1 MSLSYSPLEAV
12 TVLDPNVDLIDQSDR
27 KYVILKGG
35 NQYTYKEYVAS
46 TISNTAITFNCPPPS
61 ANTIVS
67 RKLYVR
73 LPIRLTFTGT
83 VSSGG
88 KLLVP
93 GKDAFRQFPISSSCS
108 MLSLV
113 INGQPANIP
122 LAEIIHAMN
131 RFNCGE
137 EVLATEY
144 SITPC
149 YPDQSQDYN
158 DLNGSINN
166 PLAGFVDTR
175 QGNVSG
181 RGAIPFTVVSD
192 NGTTAIVDAVIT
204 EPIFVSPA
212 YYGMGDAAGFYN
224 VNALSVTM
232 NFHSNGFRAWS
243 HMADAN
249 TATNRV
255 ITNIQMQFN
264 NFSTSFSY
272 GSIQPAMLFKYI
284 TPSNQMGLSP
294 VNMPLTY
301 PYFEVTDH
309 TTDFNTPLAY
319 GSAQPYILQSS
330 NLQLNSIPRKIYIY
344 LKRSNAQLLSS
355 AIYPDVFFPILQVN
369 VTIGN
374 YTGQLS
380 SATPQQLYEIALKNG
395 YRGSFIQWSGDK
407 VCAASAFLTPG
418 GTNFIATE
426 GGILCIDPALDLGLP
441 DNVCSGYQDQVN
453 FQVTITTVNNFD
465 PSVANKGM
473 QLPLVTMHVVT
484 VDEGSFVVPQ
494 INSAVK
500 SLGIISAQD
509 IANARLSKRIKYE
522 DVVKIN
528 GGNFLSNIKDIA
540 ADVDKGLRQSK
551 LISTALSIPNPYS
564 MYTAPLGQVAK
575 NIGYGNGGAVYDPSQ
590 SEENYGGARLK
601 KKSLAKRLRDV

>member
-1 MSLSYSPLEAV
+1 MSLSYNPLQTV
-12 TVLDPNVDLIDQSDR
+12 SVLDPNIDLMDQQDR
-27 KYVILKGG
+27 KYAILKGG
-35 NQYTYKEYVAS
+35 NQYTYKEYIAS
-46 TISNTAITFNCPPPS
+46 TISNSSITFNCPPPS

-67 RKLYVR
+67 RKMYVR

-83 VSSGG
+83 SASGG

-93 GKDAFRQFPISSSCS
+93 GKDAFRQFPISSSCN

-122 LAEIIHAMN
+122 LSEIIHAMN

-158 DLNGSINN
+158 DLDGSIGN
-166 PLAGFVDTR
+166 PLSNFVDSR
-175 QGNVSG
+175 QGDING

-224 VNALSVTM
+224 VNAITVTM
-232 NFHSNGFRAWS
+232 NFITNGFRAWS
-243 HMADAN
+243 HMADAG
-249 TATNRV
+249 TATSRIINS
-255 ITNIQMQFN
+255 IQMQFN
-264 NFSTSFSY
+264 NFSTAFSY
-272 GSIQPAMLFKYI
+272 GSVQPSMLFKYI
-284 TPSNQMGLSP
+284 TPSNQMNLSP

-309 TTDFNTPLAY
+309 TTDFNTPAAY
-319 GSAQPYILQSS
+319 DAIGNYPSS

-344 LKRSNAQLLSS
+344 LKRSNVQLQSS
-355 AIYPDVFFPILQVN
+355 SIYPDVFMPILQAN

-374 YTGQLS
+374 YTGQLT
-380 SATPQQLYEIALKNG
+380 SATQQQLYEMALKNG
-395 YRGSFIQWSGDK
+395 YRGSFIQWSGSK
-407 VCAASAFLTPG
+407 VGSASSFVTPG
-418 GTNFIATE
+418 GTSFIATE
-426 GGILCIDPALDLGLP
+426 GSILCIDPALDLGLP

-453 FQVTITTVNNFD
+453 FQVTLTAVNNFNH
-465 PSVANKGM
+465 ATLNRGM
-473 QLPLVTMHVVT
+473 QAPLLTLHVVT
-484 VDEGSFVVPQ
+484 VDEGSFVIPQ

-500 SLGIISAQD
+500 SLGIITAQD
-509 IANARLSKRIKYE
+509 IINAKVSDGIKYR
-522 DVVKIN
+522 DVVQIN
-528 GGNFLSNIKDIA
+528 GGGNFWSNLKEIASPVNKFLKDTK
-540 ADVDKGLRQSK
+540 V
-551 LISTALSIPNPYS
+551 ISTALSAPNPYS
-564 MYTAPLGQVAK
+564 MYTAPVASVAK
-575 NIGYGNGGAVYDPSQ
+575 SLGYGNGGAVYDPSQ
-590 SEENYGGARLK
+590 SQGNYGGASVSRR
-601 KKSLAKRLRDV
+601 SLASRLRDI